1 MQGSL
6 KPKFCI
12 YHRHTRHPTTN
23 CWTLKRNFRQKQL
36 DNELRVGQ
44 HDVREEPYLNHRNQ
58 ERERE
63 VNRAECYPFMY
74 DDEEE
79 DSEGWA
85 YMVSCYEITKDFAS
99 YPNPA
104 VIPDPNSS
112 VRTLQNSAKFRTF
125 FDGFGFTPTTRLEMT
140 KAIMNITEVHQK
152 ACMPVE
158 GSVLQTIRDE
168 SNLITFTDADRQV
181 PFLHNRPLY
190 VTACVN
196 SVELK
201 RVFLDDGASINLMP
215 LSTFKMAGI
224 PKNRIVKNPIAITGF
239 GGDKRESL
247 GYVVV
252 DLIVGAIHST
262 TKFHLINADP
272 NYHIIL
278 GCN

>member
-1 MQGSL
+1 M
-6 KPKFCI
+6 
-12 YHRHTRHPTTN
+12 
-23 CWTLKRNFRQKQL
+23 
-36 DNELRVGQ
+36 
-44 HDVREEPYLNHRNQ
+44 
-58 ERERE
+58 
-63 VNRAECYPFMY
+63 NRAECYPFMY

-79 DSEGWA
+79 DSDGWA
-85 YMVSCYEITKDFAS
+85 YMVSCYEITEDFAS

-104 VIPDPNSS
+104 VMPDPNSL

-125 FDGFGFTPTTRLEMT
+125 FDDFGFTPTMTLEMT
-140 KAIMNITEVHQK
+140 NAIMNIVEVHQN
-152 ACMPVE
+152 ACMSVE
-158 GSVLQTIRDE
+158 GSVPQTIRDE
-168 SNLITFTDADRQV
+168 SNSITFTDADKRV

-201 RVFLDDGASINLMP
+201 CVFLYDRASINLMP

-224 PKNRIVKNPIAITGF
+224 PENRIVKNPIAITGF

-252 DLIVGAIHST
+252 DLIVGAICSM

-278 GCN
+278 GCNWMHKYAIVPERNLGQKKGPGESLR